1 MLVTWVFFCTRAQGP
16 WHWAKFL
23 GWKKQKEKE
32 TTLETEGKT
41 NVDQTVAAKEIQ
53 EVEEKQS
60 EAK

>member
-1 MLVTWVFFCTRAQGP
+1 MHRVPGTEQNSLDE
-16 WHWAKFL
+16 
-23 GWKKQKEKE
+23 KKQEEKE